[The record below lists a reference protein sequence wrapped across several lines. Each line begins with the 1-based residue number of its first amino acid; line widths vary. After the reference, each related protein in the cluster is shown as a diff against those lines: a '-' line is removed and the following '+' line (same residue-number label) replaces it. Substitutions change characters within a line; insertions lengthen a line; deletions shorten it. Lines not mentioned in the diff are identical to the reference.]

1 MKRIVHLA
9 IVGVIGAQALIL
21 GQGSEAARVLGEM
34 RAALGGDK
42 LTSVRSFTAAGRTAR
57 SLGQFQLTGDVNLEC
72 ELPDKYVKREELS
85 MGSAAMSNTVGFN
98 GTTLIRH
105 ASQPATMSMGH
116 GTVMM
121 RPAGSA
127 APGTTM
133 SEAQQAAMNA
143 ALLKNARAEF
153 TRYTVAFFGAS
164 YAGNPVEFTYGGQ
177 AESPDGKA
185 DIIDVKGADDFH
197 ARLFVDG
204 RSRRPLMM
212 SWKAPNAQ
220 VVSSGMRQMPVPAGQ
235 TAADR
240 DRAMED
246 RLKELTD
253 AAQQLVEHRLY
264 FSDYRDVDGV
274 RLPHQIVRA
283 IDGTTS
289 EELTVERFKL
299 NPKIDPKKFK

>member
-1 MKRIVHLA
+1 MKRAFHVA
-9 IVGVIGAQALIL
+9 IVGVIGVQALIL
-21 GQGSEAARVLGEM
+21 GQGPEAARVLSEM

-42 LTSVRSFTAAGRTAR
+42 VASVRAFSATGRSAR
-57 SLGQFQLTGDVNLEC
+57 TLGQFQLTGDIDIQC

-85 MGSAAMSNTVGFN
+85 MGAAAMSNTLGFN
-98 GTTLIRH
+98 GETLIRH
-105 ASQPATMSMGH
+105 VSQPATTSMGH

-127 APGTTM
+127 APGTTL

-143 ALLKNARAEF
+143 SLLRNARAEF

-164 YAGNPVEFTYGGQ
+164 FAGSPVEFTYGGQ

-220 VVSSGMRQMPVPAGQ
+220 VVSSGMRQMQVPAGQ
-235 TAADR
+235 GVDR
-240 DRAMED
+240 DRMIED

-253 AAQQLVEHRLY
+253 AAMQLVEHRLY

-289 EELTVERFKL
+289 EELTIERFRL
-299 NPKIDPKKFK
+299 NPKIDPKQFK